1 MSDQQETVMAAGAD
15 QLFRHSDQTLVNVLG
30 SAMKSGFNVV
40 YTAVPRSGLTFT
52 LTRLLRE
59 EFFGSHVLFL
69 TGGQLHRFCKGLLG
83 EGDQTIS
90 RVEGSGATISAQ
102 ALSELNSQFVQAPLI
117 LDMPQL
123 ADNLM
128 QVAKMIRCHLGPIF
142 LFTDSPCEFLQSHL
156 TLRPTIFAHDP
167 FAEAVDA
174 NPFPFLPYGEV
185 DGDNVLAVLPHSYL
199 ERYLLSA
206 LRKHEADPA
215 RGAYLMH
222 VLTRV
227 LVSRGVHRIVLSHPE
242 LLSSQYIVRTLND
255 ALPNKGRVG
264 YYTANGL
271 AASLDNKPSNVHL
284 FDSVVHDLQT
294 YVAEI

>member
-1 MSDQQETVMAAGAD
+1 MNDQQETAMATGAD
-15 QLFRHSDQTLVNVLG
+15 PLFRHSDQTLINVLG

-40 YTAVPRSGLTFT
+40 YTAVPRSGLTST
-52 LTRLLRE
+52 LNRLLHE
-59 EFFGSHVLFL
+59 EFFGSHALFL
-69 TGGQLHRFCKGLLG
+69 TGGQVHRYCKGLLG
-83 EGDQTIS
+83 EGDPTIS
-90 RVEGSGATISAQ
+90 RVEGSGVTTNAQ
-102 ALSELNSQFVQAPLI
+102 GLSELSSKFAQAPLI

-123 ADNLM
+123 ADSLM

-185 DGDNVLAVLPHSYL
+185 EGDNVLAVLPHSYL

-227 LVSRGVHRIVLSHPE
+227 LVSRDIHRIVLSHPE

-271 AASLDNKPSNVHL
+271 AASLNDKPSNVHL